1 MSELILRVRA
11 RKHEAESICSFEL
24 EHVDAQELPP
34 FAAGAHIDVHV
45 APGLVRQYSLCG
57 DPAERSF
64 WRIGVL
70 LEPASRGGSS
80 GMHETVTAGTVLRVS
95 PPKNLFK
102 LVDDAAHSVLIAG
115 GIGVTPI
122 LAMARQL
129 QRQGRSFE
137 LHYCARSPERMA
149 FREEIRTSAF
159 ADRTR
164 TYFNDATSAPFDAV
178 AALRGA
184 PPGAHLYVCGPA
196 GFMDHVLTSARS
208 SGWSEERLHR
218 EHFAA
223 AAVMDPAADLPFRLH
238 LHRTGVTLDVPAEVS
253 ALQVLLDHGVDVNYS
268 CEAGICGSCMT
279 GVLEG
284 TPDHRDTCL
293 MDTERAANNV
303 FTPCCSRS
311 KTPTLVL
318 DL

>member
-1 MSELILRVRA
+1 MSELNVKVRA
-11 RKHEAESICSFEL
+11 RKQEAEGICSFEL
-24 EHVDAQELPP
+24 AHVDAQELPP
-34 FAAGAHIDVHV
+34 FSAGAHIDVHV

-57 DPAERSF
+57 DPAERKF

-70 LEPASRGGSS
+70 LDPASRGGSS
-80 GMHETVTAGTVLRVS
+80 AMHEKFTAGEVLRVS
-95 PPKNLFK
+95 PPKNLFE
-102 LVDDAAHSVLIAG
+102 LVDNAAHSVLIAG

-129 QRQGRSFE
+129 QRQGRPFE

-149 FREEIRTSAF
+149 FRDEIRASAF
-159 ADRTR
+159 ADNARM
-164 TYFNDATSAPFDAV
+164 YFSDASTAPFDAA
-178 AALRGA
+178 AALRDA
-184 PPGAHLYVCGPA
+184 PAGAHLYVCGPA

-218 EHFAA
+218 EHFSA
-223 AAVMDPAADLPFRLH
+223 AAVVDPSGDQPFRLH
-238 LHRTGVTLDVPAEVS
+238 LHRTGATLDVPAGVS
-253 ALQVLLDHGVDVNYS
+253 ALQVLLDHGIDVNYS
-268 CEAGICGSCMT
+268 CEAGVCGSCMT
-279 GVLEG
+279 SVLEG

-293 MDTERAANNV
+293 MDAERAENNV

>member
-1 MSELILRVRA
+1 MSELNLRVRA
-11 RKHEAESICSFEL
+11 RKHEAEGICSFEL
-24 EHVDAQELPP
+24 EPVDAQALPP

-57 DPAERSF
+57 DPGERNF

-70 LEPASRGGSS
+70 REPASRGGSS
-80 GMHETVTAGTVLRVS
+80 GMHDTVTVGTVLRVS
-95 PPKNLFK
+95 PPKNLFE
-102 LVDDAAHSVLIAG
+102 LVDGAVHSVLIAG

-129 QRQGRSFE
+129 QRQGRPFE

-149 FREEIRTSAF
+149 FRDEMRASAF
-159 ADRTR
+159 ADKVR
-164 TYFNDATSAPFDAV
+164 TYFNDATTTPFDAV
-178 AALRGA
+178 AALRDA
-184 PPGAHLYVCGPA
+184 PAGAHLYVCGPA
-196 GFMDHVLTSARS
+196 GFMDHVLTSART
-208 SGWSEERLHR
+208 SGWAEAHLHR
-218 EHFAA
+218 EHFTA
-223 AAVMDPAADLPFRLH
+223 AAVMDPAGDHPFRLR
-238 LHRTGVTLDVPAEVS
+238 LHRTGTTLDVPAGVS
-253 ALQVLLDHGVDVNYS
+253 ALQVLLDHGVDINYS

-284 TPDHRDTCL
+284 IPDHRDTCL

-311 KTPTLVL
+311 RTPTLVL